1 MQTLPQVPNKM
12 QQILTTTADRAAI
25 DSDFVIRSRKLTGGR
40 FVETLVFSWLANPD
54 ATYTELAQTAGALG
68 TPITRQAI
76 EQRFTPEAAATLK
89 TTLEAAALEV
99 ITADPQALPL
109 LKHFNGVYA
118 QDSTWITLPDALHET
133 WEGGRKKNHPNKSAV
148 KLHLRLDVATGTF
161 EHFQL
166 TNGITADSTAEKQME
181 MLPAGSLRLADLGY
195 FSLTTFAK
203 LSEAN
208 VFWIARLKVGC
219 SLFDTE
225 GEPFCLQKWL
235 KSHTTNTFETHI
247 TIGKKTRLKARLVAQ
262 KLSEQET
269 QKRRRDIK
277 CRAKRKNATPSKA
290 RLQLAGWN
298 IYITNIGADLLTPE
312 QITVIARIRWQIELM
327 FKCFKSIG
335 KVHTSRSKKPYRILC
350 EVYAKLIVAIIRHWI
365 MLVIGWRCL
374 HHSLMKTAK
383 LIATYGRILAI
394 SFRKS
399 ITSLRQTFKEIK
411 RAFQNECCIDRRASR
426 NTTLE
431 HLENAAENH

>member
-1 MQTLPQVPNKM
+1 MQTLTQVPDKM
-12 QQILTTTADRAAI
+12 QQILTTTPDAAAR
-25 DSDFVIRSRKLTGGR
+25 DAGFVIRSRKLTGGR
-40 FVETLVFSWLANPD
+40 FVETLVFSWLENPD
-54 ATYTELAQTAGALG
+54 ATYTQLAQTAGALG
-68 TPITRQAI
+68 TPISRQAI
-76 EQRFTPEAAATLK
+76 EQRFTPEAAETLK

-99 ITADPQALPL
+99 ITADPQVLPL
-109 LKHFNGVYA
+109 LKHFNGVFV

-148 KLHLRLDVATGTF
+148 KLHLRFDVATGTF

-166 TNGITADSTAEKQME
+166 TDGITAEKQME
-181 MLPAGSLRLADLGY
+181 MLPPGSLRLADLGY
-195 FSLTTFAK
+195 FSLETLKK
-203 LSEAN
+203 LSEAD
-208 VFWIARLKVGC
+208 VFWITRLKVRC
-219 SLFDTE
+219 SLFDAT

-235 KSHTTNTFETHI
+235 KTHTADTFDTNI
-247 TIGKKTRLKARLVAQ
+247 TIGKKTRLKARIVAQ

-277 CRAKRKNATPSKA
+277 SRAKRKNATPSKE

-350 EVYAKLIVAIIRHWI
+350 EVYAKLIVALIRHWV
-365 MLVIGWRCL
+365 MLVVGWRCL
-374 HHSLMKTAK
+374 HHSLTKTAK
-383 LIATYGRILAI
+383 LIATYGRTLAI

-399 ITSLRQTFKEIK
+399 KTSLRQTFMEIK
-411 RAFQNECCIDRRASR
+411 RAFQNECCIERRASR
-426 NTTLE
+426 NTTLK
-431 HLENAAENH
+431 HLENAAKNH